1 MKIVKCHLVVLKMW
15 CNIIILHWNDSFC
28 IDMFVL
34 AVLNCQSSFYCKKD
48 FQKPVCSIF
57 GYNTRSM
64 RNNRSIARG
73 SNTSNIFC
81 RDKTYLGVEV
91 TTRMGIDWNIYLII
105 NERCKTDQKLHINI
119 FIFMINYQCYI
130 GCRGYRLCHHNYN
143 LETLMDWYLAPFL
156 VYKAKS

>member
-1 MKIVKCHLVVLKMW
+1 MI
-15 CNIIILHWNDSFC
+15 FC
-28 IDMFVL
+28 IDIFVL

-48 FQKPVCSIF
+48 FQKRVYSIF

-73 SNTSNIFC
+73 SNTSNIFR

-91 TTRMGIDWNIYLII
+91 TTRMGIDCNFYLII
-105 NERCKTDQKLHINI
+105 NEWWCKPQTKNKNNGFQSNHILYVNI
-119 FIFMINYQCYI
+119 FIFLINYQCYI

-143 LETLMDWYLAPFL
+143 LETIMGWYLAPFL
-156 VYKAKS
+156 VHKAKS

>member
-73 SNTSNIFC
+73 SNTSNIFAVTKHTLVLKWQLGWESIGISIWLSMNDV
-81 RDKTYLGVEV
+81 RPIKNYILTYSYL
-91 TTRMGIDWNIYLII
+91 WLII
-105 NERCKTDQKLHINI
+105 NV
-119 FIFMINYQCYI
+119 
-130 GCRGYRLCHHNYN
+130 
-143 LETLMDWYLAPFL
+143 TLVAEGIDYAIIITTL
-156 VYKAKS
+156 KH